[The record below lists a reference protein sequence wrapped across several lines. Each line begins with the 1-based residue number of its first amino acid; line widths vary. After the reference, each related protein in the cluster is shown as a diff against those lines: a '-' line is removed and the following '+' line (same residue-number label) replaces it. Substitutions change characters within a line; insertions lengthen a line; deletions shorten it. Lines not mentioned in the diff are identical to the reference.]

1 VTGDGEVAVPQAFLD
16 MPRWWTEGAD
26 WLAALPGLVR
36 DHCAAWDLTVDG
48 EPAHGSNA
56 FVVPVARG
64 GEKLVLRL
72 AAPGDDTAGHA
83 DALRF
88 WAGRG
93 MVRLVDADL
102 PASAM
107 LLERLGASLRDVP
120 VGEAVAVLGAMMRRL
135 AVPAPAAAP
144 STDSLVRA
152 RSARLEQ
159 QWSELGRPFDA
170 AFLTEALRVA
180 PRLSHTDSA
189 AAVNGDLHSEQVL
202 RGRRESWLAVD
213 PVLLRGDIEYDLGRV
228 LWTRVDE
235 MPSAASIVSHFDL
248 AVAAADVDRDRARDW
263 VIFRAVDYWLWGL
276 SKGLTEDPLRCRR
289 VIAALTV

>member
-1 VTGDGEVAVPQAFLD
+1 MSGDVAVPQAFLD

-36 DHCAAWDLTVDG
+36 ARCAAWGLTVDG

-56 FVVPVARG
+56 LVVPVSRG
-64 GEKLVLRL
+64 GERLVLRL
-72 AAPGDDTAGHA
+72 APPGDDTAGHV

-93 MVRLVDADL
+93 TVELVDADP
-102 PASAM
+102 PAGAM
-107 LLERLGASLRDVP
+107 LLERLGAPLREVA

-144 STDSLVRA
+144 STDSVVRA
-152 RSARLEQ
+152 RSARLEP
-159 QWSELGRPFDA
+159 QWHELGGPFDA

-180 PRLSHTDSA
+180 PRLSHTDST

-202 RGRRESWLAVD
+202 RGRREPWLAVD

-228 LWTRVDE
+228 LWTNVDE
-235 MPSAASIVSHFDL
+235 IPSSASIVHHFDI
-248 AVAAADVDRDRARDW
+248 AVAAAGVDRDRARDW
-263 VIFRAVDYWLWGL
+263 AVFRTVDYWLWGL
-276 SKGLTEDPLRCRR
+276 SKGLTEDPVRCHR
-289 VIAALTV
+289 VLAAVA